1 MKYRIISVG
10 KIREP
15 FYRQGMEEYLK
26 RLSAFGRFE
35 LVEGLEEKL
44 KPPLSER
51 AVGKALEKEGEKI
64 LRLITADE
72 WVVVLDLEGKKPDS
86 IQLAEELRTWHE
98 GRHGRVTFV
107 IGASH
112 GLATAVKRRADYR
125 LSISALTFP
134 HQMAALILTEQ
145 IYRGFRIMRGEPYHK

>member
-1 MKYRIISVG
+1 MKYRILSVG

-15 FYRQGMEEYLK
+15 FYRQGIEEYLK

-51 AVGKALEKEGEKI
+51 AVAKALEKEGEKI
-64 LRLITADE
+64 LHLITADE
-72 WVVVLDLEGKKPDS
+72 WVVILDQEGQKPDS
-86 IQLAEELRTWHE
+86 ISLAEELQKWHE
-98 GRHGRVTFV
+98 GGSGRVTFV

-112 GLATAVKRRADYR
+112 GLAPAVKKRADYR

-134 HQMAALILTEQ
+134 HQMAVLILTEQ
-145 IYRGFRIMRGEPYHK
+145 IYRSFRIMRGEPYHK